1 MTCMIEDM
9 CDACVRMNIQLERD
23 NLSADDWE
31 RLTLQKQM
39 HLYAMIR
46 ENWQLVTNEPVEF
59 EK

>member
-46 ENWQLVTNEPVEF
+46 ENRQLVTNEPVEF